1 MFSNWITKKD
11 IRNLKLQQA
20 FWLAVLL
27 AALSCLSPQAAYA
40 YDTPAG
46 YDSNDYQKLVTFLEL
61 PNGAGKNGNIISA
74 TYNPEDPTTWSGV
87 TWNTG
92 TPKRVTQISWYSKG
106 LVGSLDLSGCTALYA
121 LDCSSN
127 KLTSLDVSGCTALYD
142 LDCYSN
148 QLTSLDVSACTVLKY
163 LYCDSNQ
170 LTSLDVSSCTALKY
184 LCCYSNQLT
193 FADLPVSL
201 PVPGGYYNYS
211 PQGAIPIGTGGE
223 IAAGV
228 AIDLSAEANIDGVN
242 TTFTWFNGAGEITPT
257 TASGGCFTFDQSF
270 AGQTIYCGMANTKF
284 PGLTL
289 ETSQVLVVV
298 EAHQITFIKPTA
310 ANDAT
315 NPVNISSGSLVI
327 ATING
332 DMDTVTSVTIRVDD
346 GAEQAV
352 TPSGNAIY
360 YLLPTNLTSGEH
372 TITIKLIYNAGQEIL
387 AVVTFHWDSYRRGFG
402 FGRFDFGAAD
412 TH

>member
-1 MFSNWITKKD
+1 
-11 IRNLKLQQA
+11 
-20 FWLAVLL
+20 
-27 AALSCLSPQAAYA
+27 
-40 YDTPAG
+40 
-46 YDSNDYQKLVTFLEL
+46 
-61 PNGAGKNGNIISA
+61 
-74 TYNPEDPTTWSGV
+74 
-87 TWNTG
+87 
-92 TPKRVTQISWYSKG
+92 
-106 LVGSLDLSGCTALYA
+106 
-121 LDCSSN
+121 
-127 KLTSLDVSGCTALYD
+127 
-142 LDCYSN
+142 
-148 QLTSLDVSACTVLKY
+148 
-163 LYCDSNQ
+163 
-170 LTSLDVSSCTALKY
+170 
-184 LCCYSNQLT
+184 
-193 FADLPVSL
+193 
-201 PVPGGYYNYS
+201 
-211 PQGAIPIGTGGE
+211 
-223 IAAGV
+223 
-228 AIDLSAEANIDGVN
+228 
-242 TTFTWFNGAGEITPT
+242 
-257 TASGGCFTFDQSF
+257 
-270 AGQTIYCGMANTKF
+270 MANTKF

-315 NPVNISSGSLVI
+315 NPVNLNSGSLVI

-352 TPSGNAIY
+352 TQSGNAIY